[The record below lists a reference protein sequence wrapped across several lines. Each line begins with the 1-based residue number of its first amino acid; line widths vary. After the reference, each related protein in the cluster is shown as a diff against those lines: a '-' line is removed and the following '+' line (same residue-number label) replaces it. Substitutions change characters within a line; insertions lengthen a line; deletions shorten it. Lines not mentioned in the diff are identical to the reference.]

1 MITSSSRLAAA
12 ILLLAGILFSPAVT
26 FAHPMGNFSISHHA
40 GIRVGKNTVELRYL
54 IDMAEIPTFQEIQE
68 TGIIAEAGHASVDH
82 YLARRVE
89 DLRENLTLEING
101 RRLALKTEAKEVLF
115 TPGAGALPTMK
126 IGAIYRA
133 EFDAKGGVRLN
144 ELYYAD
150 HNFPDR
156 AGWKEIVAASGPEI
170 DFIISSA
177 PAHDRSRE
185 LSD

>member
-12 ILLLAGILFSPAVT
+12 ILLLAGLFSPAVT

-40 GIRVGKNTVELRYL
+40 GIRVGKNTVELRYM

-68 TGIIAEAGHASVDH
+68 TGIVAAAGHASLDR

-89 DLRENLTLEING
+89 DLRGNLALEVNG

-115 TPGAGALPTMK
+115 TPGAGTLPTMK

-133 EFDAKGGVRLN
+133 EFDANADARLN

-156 AGWKEIVAASGPEI
+156 AADDSK
-170 DFIISSA
+170 
-177 PAHDRSRE
+177 
-185 LSD
+185 